1 MDLKEIKLVIEL
13 MTKNGLS
20 EFEVEKGDF
29 KLRVKRGPGGEWST
43 STTPTAAPQVVHHHG
58 PVGGFAPA
66 PVTAVPLAVAAAPTA
81 AVAAPVA
88 AGSSHPQIVS
98 PMVGTFYLS
107 PSPDSPP
114 YVSVGQE
121 VQEDTVVCIIEA
133 MKVMNEIKAETRG
146 VIVESPRRKM
156 ASRSNL
162 ANLSSLSGRPDAFGD
177 SLTLFPFFQPEPM
190 FDKILIANR
199 GEIALRIIRACKEL
213 GIKTLAVY
221 SELPMSTLC
230 TFSWLMKQ
238 SVSVKL
244 RAKRVI

>member
-43 STTPTAAPQVVHHHG
+43 SSTPVPGPQVVHHHG

-66 PVTAVPLAVAAAPTA
+66 PQ
-81 AVAAPVA
+81 AAPVA
-88 AGSSHPQIVS
+88 LVAAPAPAAAPVETAASAHPQIVS

-114 YVSVGQE
+114 YIAVGQE

-133 MKVMNEIKAETRG
+133 MKVMNEIKAETKG
-146 VIVESPRRKM
+146 VIVEV
-156 ASRSNL
+156 L
-162 ANLSSLSGRPDAFGD
+162 AQNGKPVEFGKPLFAVRP
-177 SLTLFPFFQPEPM
+177 
-190 FDKILIANR
+190 I
-199 GEIALRIIRACKEL
+199 
-213 GIKTLAVY
+213 
-221 SELPMSTLC
+221 
-230 TFSWLMKQ
+230 
-238 SVSVKL
+238 
-244 RAKRVI
+244 